1 VSDPFHGLLFGHCP
15 YGDRP
20 AQAAKSLLSHCP
32 KNGGNFTR
40 AFGFELS
47 RVHGS
52 HHIFE
57 HPDIPEILN
66 LQNYKGEAKPYQIE
80 QFLAL
85 VEEYNLTI
93 KEDAS

>member
-1 VSDPFHGLLFGHCP
+1 MNKGKLL
-15 YGDRP
+15 
-20 AQAAKSLLSHCP
+20 KKLLRCS
-32 KNGGNFTR
+32 KNIRFSELESVVR

-47 RVHGS
+47 RIHGS
-52 HHIFE
+52 HRFFE